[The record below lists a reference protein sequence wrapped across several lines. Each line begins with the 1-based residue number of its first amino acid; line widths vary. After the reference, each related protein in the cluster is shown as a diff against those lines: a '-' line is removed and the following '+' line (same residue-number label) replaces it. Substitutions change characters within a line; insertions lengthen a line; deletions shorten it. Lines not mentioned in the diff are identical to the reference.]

1 LGLLRIILAI
11 IIAAIGA
18 IFGHKTAMESYPPNR
33 PVDGCWVVVD
43 MLGELSPNYF
53 RSTPGIV
60 VRYARI
66 EMVGHMG

>member
-1 LGLLRIILAI
+1 M
-11 IIAAIGA
+11 
-18 IFGHKTAMESYPPNR
+18 KSYSPNR

-43 MLGELSPNYF
+43 MLGELSSNYF

-66 EMVGHMG
+66 EMVSNVG

>member
-1 LGLLRIILAI
+1 
-11 IIAAIGA
+11 
-18 IFGHKTAMESYPPNR
+18 MEGYSPNR